1 MEHNHFLENLLLS
14 ASIVKIDLK
23 PLSTSPNG
31 HTPGILS
38 IYCAGRGGGAW
49 VVWEIYR
56 FPVGVGIEG

>member
-1 MEHNHFLENLLLS
+1 MGHNHFPENLLLS

-38 IYCAGRGGGAW
+38 NTVQEGVKGRGWCGKFIVSPWG
-49 VVWEIYR
+49 WE
-56 FPVGVGIEG
+56 